1 MAGFSKSIQERFNKP
16 WRPMVQ
22 TGLGK
27 QISKKRFPEKQEIN
41 YETKLKKFKGQNKV
55 SQQLF

>member
-41 YETKLKKFKGQNKV
+41 YETKFKKLKGQNKV
-55 SQQLF
+55 SQQIF

>member
-27 QISKKRFPEKQEIN
+27 QISKKRYPEKQEIN
-41 YETKLKKFKGQNKV
+41 YESKLKKLKNHAKV
-55 SQQLF
+55 SQVPF